1 MKPLRALPQLLAPH
15 LPMLAAA
22 IAALL
27 VAAAAQ
33 LALPIALRFLIDE
46 GLVVRDTATI
56 DRYFVAFIAA
66 AAAFGT
72 AAALRYYLITRL
84 GERVVADLRTQ
95 VFARVIR
102 MDPAFFEVTRTG
114 EVLSRLTADTTLVQS
129 IAGAGISITL
139 RSALTLV
146 GSLAM
151 LVLTSPLLTAMIVL
165 LLPVVV
171 VPLIVLGRRV
181 RRLSRDSQDRIADAS
196 ALAGETI
203 NAMQTVQAFTLE
215 ALATRRFSEAVEHSF
230 GVAVRR
236 VRVRAIL
243 TAIATMLVFGAI
255 TLVLWVGAY
264 QVVRG
269 AITFGELSQFLL
281 YAGFLGISAASLSE
295 MWSEVQR
302 AAGAL
307 ERLIELKDAM
317 PSIRAPERPLTLP
330 EPGQGRIAFEHVT
343 FRYPSRQEV
352 AALDDFTLE
361 IAPGETVAFV
371 GPSGAGKST
380 TFQLL
385 LRFYDPSAGRILI
398 DGVDIVQVDPTDVRR
413 RIGLVPQDT
422 VLFGATVRENI
433 RYGRP
438 GASDEEIEAAA
449 RAAAADEF
457 IRALPEG
464 YDTFLGERGMRLS
477 GGQRQRIAIARAL
490 LKDPPILLLDEATSS
505 LDAES
510 ERAVQ
515 QALERLM
522 EHRTTIVIAHRLA
535 TVRKADRIVVMERG
549 RVAAIGTH
557 AELLEKSPL
566 YARLAALQFA
576 HEGTDTDADVPGT
589 PGVRAL

>member
-1 MKPLRALPQLLAPH
+1 RPT
-15 LPMLAAA
+15 
-22 IAALL
+22 
-27 VAAAAQ
+27 
-33 LALPIALRFLIDE
+33 PI
-46 GLVVRDTATI
+46 
-56 DRYFVAFIAA
+56 
-66 AAAFGT
+66 
-72 AAALRYYLITRL
+72 
-84 GERVVADLRTQ
+84 
-95 VFARVIR
+95 
-102 MDPAFFEVTRTG
+102 PP
-114 EVLSRLTADTTLVQS
+114 LVQS

-307 ERLIELKDAM
+307 ERLIELKD
-317 PSIRAPERPLTLP
+317 
-330 EPGQGRIAFEHVT
+330 
-343 FRYPSRQEV
+343 
-352 AALDDFTLE
+352 
-361 IAPGETVAFV
+361 
-371 GPSGAGKST
+371 
-380 TFQLL
+380 
-385 LRFYDPSAGRILI
+385 
-398 DGVDIVQVDPTDVRR
+398 
-413 RIGLVPQDT
+413 
-422 VLFGATVRENI
+422 
-433 RYGRP
+433 
-438 GASDEEIEAAA
+438 
-449 RAAAADEF
+449 
-457 IRALPEG
+457 
-464 YDTFLGERGMRLS
+464 
-477 GGQRQRIAIARAL
+477 
-490 LKDPPILLLDEATSS
+490 
-505 LDAES
+505 
-510 ERAVQ
+510 
-515 QALERLM
+515 
-522 EHRTTIVIAHRLA
+522 
-535 TVRKADRIVVMERG
+535 
-549 RVAAIGTH
+549 
-557 AELLEKSPL
+557 
-566 YARLAALQFA
+566 
-576 HEGTDTDADVPGT
+576 
-589 PGVRAL
+589 